1 VGWTVGLGPGTSG
14 QAQSVSL
21 PAAPAIVTAACGTS
35 TRVTITWSAVTGATS
50 YNVYESATSS
60 TTGYTVASSGL
71 TTTSWK
77 SGKLAAG
84 TYWFEV
90 AATAG
95 TGGAWVG
102 ANSTAAGPLV
112 ITNKCSG

>member
-1 VGWTVGLGPGTSG
+1 M
-14 QAQSVSL
+14 
-21 PAAPAIVTAACGTS
+21 
-35 TRVTITWSAVTGATS
+35 TITWSAVTGATS
-50 YNVYESATSS
+50 YNVYESTTSS